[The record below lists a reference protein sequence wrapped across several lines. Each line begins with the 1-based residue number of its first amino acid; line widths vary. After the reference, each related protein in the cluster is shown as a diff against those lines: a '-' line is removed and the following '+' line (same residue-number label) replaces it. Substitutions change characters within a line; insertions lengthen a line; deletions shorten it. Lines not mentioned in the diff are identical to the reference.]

1 MHLFLFIESKA
12 DLKKLEVD
20 QETGEILNMSIQAHS
35 DSTMKKKIEVSKVKR
50 AQTKKLRRANFG
62 INKPSNYTPNLPE
75 EMDATVPLK
84 DLLVANNPL
93 SIPSPTASSSLAASP
108 AENSPA
114 EKSLAEKSL
123 AETQEQPQQN
133 FFSFDTLLDTI
144 AHVIDLNGM
153 QCLSHLLL
161 FCYAASLCTS

>member
-1 MHLFLFIESKA
+1 
-12 DLKKLEVD
+12 
-20 QETGEILNMSIQAHS
+20 
-35 DSTMKKKIEVSKVKR
+35 MKKKIEVSKVKR

-114 EKSLAEKSL
+114 QKSLAEKTLAEKSL